1 MSTGEINQYVGSD
14 PLGGVRG
21 ELTCPLIDHLT
32 PEGGAGLVIS
42 LPVCGGRIGG
52 RDIPPIP

>member
-1 MSTGEINQYVGSD
+1 MATGEINQYVCSG
-14 PLGGVRG
+14 PAGEFGGTDLSHSTIG
-21 ELTCPLIDHLT
+21 P
-32 PEGGAGLVIS
+32 PEGERRPVID